1 MVTSELLFI
10 VLFQFLSLKFFNISA
25 LKIIL
30 VIHTSHEGRQFV
42 GLLKWA
48 WRPDPAMYWLS
59 NFGQAIGI
67 FLSQVPQLEKGTW
80 GQRGARGM

>member
-10 VLFQFLSLKFFNISA
+10 VFYQFRTFNLFDISS

-30 VIHTSHEGRQFV
+30 VIYTSAERRQFV

-48 WRPDPAMYWLS
+48 LRHDAQELEECEDQPR
-59 NFGQAIGI
+59 GKQTVI
-67 FLSQVPQLEKGTW
+67 FPSQV
-80 GQRGARGM
+80 